1 MIDSILQYQFL
12 QNAFLA
18 AVFSSILC
26 GLIGTIVVE
35 KKMVMMGG
43 GMAHASFGGIG
54 LGYFLGIEPIITA
67 LGFSACSGLIM
78 VRLKERGKANLDTL
92 IGIFWALGM
101 AMGILLVSIMP
112 GYPPDMSS
120 YLFGDILTVS
130 RFYIFLMM
138 GISLFLVVLLSV
150 WYPYWLLYLFDEEF
164 AKVQKVK
171 VKFLE
176 NLLFILIACSIV
188 VLLKVVGMIL
198 VVALLTIPTAIAKFF
213 SKSLK
218 QLFLYSVFL
227 SFLLCIGGLILSYQF
242 NIPSG
247 ATIILLAA
255 GVYFIQSIFLR
266 IQSKISFGNEK

>member
-67 LGFSACSGLIM
+67 LGFSTCSGLIM